1 MTAQFPDLS
10 QAHPANS
17 VGLPG
22 VLLLADSRFPAG
34 GHAHSQGVEAV
45 VGNGMLTAPAQ
56 LSNYLAA
63 RLRTTGVVAA
73 AQAAAAHQACS
84 ESTVDWSRWERACAA
99 RNPSAAQRAAARAQ
113 GAALL
118 RSALVAW
125 PNSTLRELAAAVP
138 RPHHALA
145 LGVATAAAGG
155 SAVQAAQLALH
166 HLIGGACS
174 AALRLLGLD
183 PLEVA
188 AVQAGLACTAAQ
200 AAEAGALSGI
210 AATAANNPAL
220 LPAIATPLPDILA
233 EQHAHTE
240 VTLFAS

>member
-1 MTAQFPDLS
+1 MKLPDRL
-10 QAHPANS
+10 QAPPENP
-17 VGLPG
+17 VGLLG

-45 VGNGMLTAPAQ
+45 VRSGMLTTPAE
-56 LSNYLAA
+56 LSDYLAA
-63 RLRTTGVVAA
+63 RLGTTGVVAA
-73 AQAAAAHQACS
+73 AQAAAAHQRS
-84 ESTVDWSRWERACAA
+84 ESTVDWNRWEQACAA
-99 RNPSAAQRAAARAQ
+99 RNPSAAQRAAAKAQ

-125 PNSTLRELAAAVP
+125 PNSALRELAAAVP
-138 RPHHALA
+138 RPHHALT
-145 LGVATAAAGG
+145 LGVATASAGG
-155 SAVQAAQLALH
+155 SPVQAAHLALH

-188 AVQAGLACTAAQ
+188 AVQARLAGTSAQ
-200 AAEAGALSGI
+200 AAESGALAGI
-210 AATAANNPAL
+210 AAAAEDNPAL
-220 LPAIATPLPDILA
+220 LPTVATPLPDILA